1 MTFMGVMSMSD
12 QKVAIVTGGTRGIG
26 KAITLALGA
35 KGVAVAATYATN
47 ADAAKQVRQEAKE
60 RGSVV
65 SVHQADVG
73 NPDECLRLVS
83 EVLEKY
89 GRVDYLVNNAGINVD
104 RTVRRM
110 TVDEWHSVMRVN
122 ISGCF
127 YMVKGLLEHMIER
140 GSGRIVNIS
149 SIIGQTG
156 NVGQAN
162 YATAKSGMF
171 GLTKSLALEL
181 AGKGITVNCVAPG
194 FINTDMMSSV
204 PEKVLEGI
212 VKRIP
217 VGRLGEAEEIANAVM
232 FLLDDGAAY
241 ITGSVITVN
250 GGLDM

>member
-1 MTFMGVMSMSD
+1 MTFMGVITVSE

-26 KAITLALGA
+26 KAITFALGA

-47 ADAAKQVRQEAKE
+47 ADAAKETRKEAKE
-60 RGSVV
+60 LGRVI

-73 NPDECLRLVS
+73 NPDDCLRFVS

-89 GRVDYLVNNAGINVD
+89 GRVDYLINNAGINVD

-171 GLTKSLALEL
+171 GLTKTLALEL

-241 ITGSVITVN
+241 ITGSVIAVN